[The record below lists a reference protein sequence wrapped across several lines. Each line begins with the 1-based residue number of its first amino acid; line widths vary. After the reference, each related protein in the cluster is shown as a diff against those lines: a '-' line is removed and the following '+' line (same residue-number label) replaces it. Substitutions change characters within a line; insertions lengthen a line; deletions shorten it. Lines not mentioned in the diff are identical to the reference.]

1 MSTAVLFAF
10 AIADGLT
17 PVVGA
22 APYDVLSRQIPRA
35 LVANLNGEDDRGL
48 RFFPFLGPIDGKRGF
63 LRLRELLE
71 PKSLVAL
78 HKQGDVDLLVDGLIH
93 QDRLVWRVVDGKTS
107 QVRLSI
113 EVPFDPL
120 NPLAVL
126 PRLAFELVSLLGWT
140 GSAAH
145 ELQLTGGALGWFLVL
160 KDELL
165 RREANLPETTDD
177 PLRAARQCVET
188 AGTDV
193 DVQQLVLDFLALLLR
208 RGQFRE
214 DVAGVARQLAPLL
227 CDPAKI
233 DRLGGLM
240 YAAGDERAAANL
252 VVRAALRSGA
262 DSDLVERAASMAF
275 RVGDDEGVAAVV
287 AAARAADSVT
297 PNMIAQLAASYDR
310 VGDLNRRHEL
320 VEELLGLEDLA
331 VPVAR
336 LVVSF
341 LLEEDQPAIA
351 RTVVEAALKKAPDQA
366 MLHYE
371 LGRACLLLDDAPRAG
386 LALRRAIELGMPEH
400 LQGQA
405 NRLLRLSIVPGLWN
419 GTHLVEKAITSG
431 DLGAALGA
439 VRALVRRVGPV
450 AEAWLMFGIVQHKLG
465 KLRRAERLLRRA
477 VSYHEECAEA
487 HNRLGIVL
495 LQCGRVQ
502 EGGVHLRK
510 AHELSPKD
518 TSTLLHLAQA
528 TALDGC
534 PEVAEQH
541 VSEAEKLGAD
551 PQLVQAVRREIR
563 AA

>member
-1 MSTAVLFAF
+1 MSTAVVFAF
-10 AIADGLT
+10 AIADGVR

-22 APYDVLSRQIPRA
+22 APFDVLSRQIPRA
-35 LVANLNGEDDRGL
+35 LVSNLNGEADRGL
-48 RFFPFLGPIDGKRGF
+48 RFFPFLGPVDGKRGF

-78 HKQGDVDLLVDGLIH
+78 HKQGDVDFLVDGLLE
-93 QDRLVWRVVDGKTS
+93 QDKLVWRVVDGQTS
-107 QVRLSI
+107 ELKLSI
-113 EVPFDPL
+113 ELPFDPL
-120 NPLAVL
+120 KPFDVL
-126 PRLAFELVSLLGWT
+126 PRLAFELEGLMELSSL
-140 GSAAH
+140 AAAD
-145 ELQLTGGALGWFLVL
+145 LQMTDAALGWYLIL

-165 RREANLPETTDD
+165 RREANLPEAADD
-177 PLRAARQCVET
+177 PVRAARRAVESGGGD
-188 AGTDV
+188 A

-208 RGQFRE
+208 RGQFR
-214 DVAGVARQLAPLL
+214 DQVAEVARQLSPLL
-227 CDPAKI
+227 TDPAKI

-252 VVRAALRSGA
+252 VVRAALRQGDNSE
-262 DSDLVERAASMAF
+262 LVERAASMAF

-287 AAARAADSVT
+287 AAARAADSAT

-310 VGDLNRRHEL
+310 QGDLNRRQEL
-320 VEELLGLEDLA
+320 VEELLGHGDLA

-341 LLEEDQPAIA
+341 LLEEDQPALA
-351 RTVVEAALKKAPDQA
+351 RTVVEQALTKAPDQP

-371 LGRACLLLDDAPRAG
+371 LGRACMLLDDTARAG
-386 LALRRAIELGMPEH
+386 VALRRALDLGLPEN
-400 LQGQA
+400 LQVQA
-405 NRLLRLSIVPGLWN
+405 NRLLRLSLVPGLWS
-419 GTHLVEKAITSG
+419 GTHLVEKAISAG

-450 AEAWLMFGIVQHKLG
+450 AEAWLMFGIVQHKMG

-477 VSYHEECAEA
+477 VRYHDECAEA

-495 LQCGRVQ
+495 LQQGEVQ
-502 EGGVHLRK
+502 DGSVHLKK

-528 TALDGC
+528 TALDGS
-534 PEVAEQH
+534 PEVAEKH
-541 VSEAEKLGAD
+541 IKEAEKLGAD
-551 PQLVQAVRREIR
+551 PQLVQAVRREIH

>member
-1 MSTAVLFAF
+1 M
-10 AIADGLT
+10 
-17 PVVGA
+17 
-22 APYDVLSRQIPRA
+22 
-35 LVANLNGEDDRGL
+35 
-48 RFFPFLGPIDGKRGF
+48 
-63 LRLRELLE
+63 
-71 PKSLVAL
+71 
-78 HKQGDVDLLVDGLIH
+78 
-93 QDRLVWRVVDGKTS
+93 
-107 QVRLSI
+107 SI

-465 KLRRAERLLRRA
+465 KLRRAERLLCRA
-477 VSYHEECAEA
+477 VSYHEDCAA
-487 HNRLGIVL
+487 AMWPRA
-495 LQCGRVQ
+495 GR
-502 EGGVHLRK
+502 GR
-510 AHELSPKD
+510 A
-518 TSTLLHLAQA
+518 LAQGA
-528 TALDGC
+528 RIVAQGYVDVAAPRPGDGPRRLPRSRGAARQRSGKARCRSAVGASRAARNSGGLVVKGFAAQSRSC
-534 PEVAEQH
+534 PVSKLPSLEVA
-541 VSEAEKLGAD
+541 
-551 PQLVQAVRREIR
+551 QLRSSPVAK
-563 AA
+563 